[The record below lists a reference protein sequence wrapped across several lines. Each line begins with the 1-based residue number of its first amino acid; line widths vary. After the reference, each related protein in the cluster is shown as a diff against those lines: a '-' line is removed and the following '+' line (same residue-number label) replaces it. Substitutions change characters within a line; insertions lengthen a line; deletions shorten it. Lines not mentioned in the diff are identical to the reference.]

1 MQTNYADTILNI
13 TLTGA
18 MVRIDLGTVVPVTNA
33 DGTQEG
39 RATQTQQL
47 VMPLDG
53 FVQSF
58 GVQERVI
65 KKLLADGVL
74 TANAGVGQ
82 IQPQTSLV
90 TPANGQTPV
99 AASVSVPVTPVT
111 PQATDKTTEGTK
123 PTGRLSVPGKKKLM

>member
-58 GVQERVI
+58 GVQEQVI

-74 TANAGVGQ
+74 KSTAGE
-82 IQPQTSLV
+82 
-90 TPANGQTPV
+90 GQTPAAATESAPVMSEV
-99 AASVSVPVTPVT
+99 A
-111 PQATDKTTEGTK
+111 DKTTDGTK
-123 PTGRLSVPGKKKLM
+123 LTGRLSVSGKKKLM

>member
-18 MVRIDLGTVVPVTNA
+18 MVRIDLGTVVPVTNP

-53 FVQSF
+53 FVQAF
-58 GVQERVI
+58 GVQEQVI

-74 TANAGVGQ
+74 KANAGDEQGQ
-82 IQPQTSLV
+82 GQA
-90 TPANGQTPV
+90 PAVATTNGQTP
-99 AASVSVPVTPVT
+99 ASTSVSVSGAAAP
-111 PQATDKTTEGTK
+111 DKAAEGTK
-123 PTGRLSVPGKKKLM
+123 PTGRISVPGKKKLM

>member
-18 MVRIDLGTVVPVTNA
+18 MVRIDLGTVVPVTNP

-58 GVQERVI
+58 GIQEQVI
-65 KKLLADGVL
+65 KKLLADGML
-74 TANAGVGQ
+74 KANVAEGQ
-82 IQPQTSLV
+82 
-90 TPANGQTPV
+90 GQTLAPATGQALATPSV
-99 AASVSVPVTPVT
+99 LASGAPESEDKAADSS
-111 PQATDKTTEGTK
+111 KL
-123 PTGRLSVPGKKKLM
+123 TGRLSVPGKKELM